1 MVIKNRGICVYV
13 FSFSAMI
20 GYFLPPLFSSFSL
33 PPPPPPPPPL
43 SLKINILFYSSFGPI
58 NPVPDSTWEF
68 MSSFYKEIA
77 QVFPDNYVHLGGDEV
92 SFNCW

>member
-1 MVIKNRGICVYV
+1 MYV
-13 FSFSAMI
+13 FSFSAVI
-20 GYFLPPLFSSFSL
+20 GYFHSFPSPLLSPP
-33 PPPPPPPPPL
+33 
-43 SLKINILFYSSFGPI
+43 LKINILFYSSFGPI